1 MTHRATPRYS
11 WVRMILTS
19 LLILLL
25 LMRLPGTAFSAGF
38 RYSAE
43 AHVLYDLGL
52 YRGISLDRFE
62 PDLGSPLNRETAVV
76 MLLRIFGLE
85 AAAEEIVKPYAI
97 LSRFADGAKVSPWAA
112 KAVAY
117 GVEKGLIVGLPD
129 GWFGPQIAINA
140 KAYCTLILRQ
150 LGLTPNYDNAPAELA
165 GRGGLTAMEAVMFQS
180 KGLIRDD
187 LVGMSYGALRAL
199 YADGTR
205 VIDNLVERGVLTRAR
220 VERAG
225 F

>member
-1 MTHRATPRYS
+1 
-11 WVRMILTS
+11 MILTS

-25 LMRLPGTAFSAGF
+25 LMQAPGTASAAF

-52 YRGISLDRFE
+52 YRGISLETFV

-76 MLLRIFGLE
+76 MLLRTFGLE
-85 AAAEEIVKPYAI
+85 AAAEQVANPYAI
-97 LSRFADGAKVSPWAA
+97 LSRFADGNKVSPWAA

-150 LGLTPNYDNAPAELA
+150 LGFTPDYDNAPAELA
-165 GRGGLTAMEAVMFQS
+165 GRGGLTPMEAVMFAS

-187 LVGMSYGALRAL
+187 LVGISYGTLSAL

-205 VIDNLVERGVLTRAR
+205 VIDRLVERGVLTKAR